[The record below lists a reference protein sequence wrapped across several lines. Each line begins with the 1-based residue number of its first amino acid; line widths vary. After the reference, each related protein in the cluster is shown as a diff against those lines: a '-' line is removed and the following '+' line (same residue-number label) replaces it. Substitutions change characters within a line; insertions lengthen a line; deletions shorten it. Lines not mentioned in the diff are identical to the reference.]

1 MNDIVAASA
10 IRSIVVSFLTGAARW
25 PPSSMRMTV
34 QHAIA
39 VPRVLVAKPEDCYG
53 HPAALARGAA
63 ERERLAQMFEK
74 VPSFMA
80 LLRGPDHVFEL
91 VNPVQARL
99 IGHRDVLGKA
109 VRQPLPELE
118 GAYRTP

>member
-1 MNDIVAASA
+1 
-10 IRSIVVSFLTGAARW
+10 
-25 PPSSMRMTV
+25 MRMTV